1 MFPVYLLCRVME
13 VTRSRYYFWRNGG
26 AADDKETEAARQV
39 RECFWLHRRRY
50 GSRRISAELKRQ
62 GLWIGRC
69 RVRSEMR
76 RQGLEAIRPKRFR
89 PQTTDSSHS
98 MRISPNLLLDGAN
111 KPAGQGTVIVGDI
124 TYLPLINGKWC
135 YLATFQDKLTKR
147 IVGWKV
153 AASMT
158 ADIVVDAMKKALEMG
173 RIKHNAIIHT
183 DRGSQYASNEY
194 RRLLANNNLRQSM
207 SRKGN
212 CYDNAQAESFFSRFK
227 AELLEG
233 GLFENTGQARSETF
247 SYIEGYYNRVRIHS
261 SLGYQSPEEFEKL
274 LKSNKGAHE
283 VLCPV

>member
-1 MFPVYLLCRVME
+1 
-13 VTRSRYYFWRNGG
+13 
-26 AADDKETEAARQV
+26 
-39 RECFWLHRRRY
+39 
-50 GSRRISAELKRQ
+50 
-62 GLWIGRC
+62 
-69 RVRSEMR
+69 MR

-111 KPAGQGTVIVGDI
+111 KPDSQGTVIVGDI

-135 YLATFQDKLTKR
+135 YLATFQDKLTRR

-153 AASMT
+153 AEQMT
-158 ADIVVDAMKKALEMG
+158 ADIVMDAMKKALANK
-173 RIKHNAIIHT
+173 RTRHNAIVHT

-194 RRLLANNNLRQSM
+194 RQLLANNSLRQSM

-233 GLFENTGQARSETF
+233 GVFEDTGQARSETR
-247 SYIEGYYNRVRIHS
+247 RVHRR
-261 SLGYQSPEEFEKL
+261 L
-274 LKSNKGAHE
+274 L
-283 VLCPV
+283 

>member
-1 MFPVYLLCRVME
+1 ME
-13 VTRSRYYFWRNGG
+13 VTRSRYYAWRNGG
-26 AADDKETEAARQV
+26 SADDKEPEAARQV
-39 RECFWLHRRRY
+39 RECFWVHRRRY

-62 GLWIGRC
+62 GLRIGRWL
-69 RVRSEMR
+69 VRSEMR
-76 RQGLEAIRPKRFR
+76 RQRLEAIRPKRFR

-98 MRISPNLLLDGAN
+98 LRISPNLLLDGAN
-111 KPAGQGTVIVGDI
+111 KPLGQGTVIVGDI
-124 TYLPLINGKWC
+124 TYLPLKSGRWC

-153 AASMT
+153 AERMT
-158 ADIVVDAMKKALEMG
+158 ADIVVEAMKKALANI
-173 RIKHNAIIHT
+173 RHNAIVHT

-194 RRLLANNNLRQSM
+194 RQLLADNNLRQSM

-227 AELLEG
+227 TELLEG

-261 SLGYQSPEEFEKL
+261 SLGYRSPEEFEKH
-274 LKSNKGAHE
+274 LKLNNQGAHG
-283 VLCPV
+283 VLCPA

>member
-1 MFPVYLLCRVME
+1 
-13 VTRSRYYFWRNGG
+13 
-26 AADDKETEAARQV
+26 
-39 RECFWLHRRRY
+39 
-50 GSRRISAELKRQ
+50 
-62 GLWIGRC
+62 
-69 RVRSEMR
+69 MR

-98 MRISPNLLLDGAN
+98 LRISPNLLLDGAN
-111 KPAGQGTVIVGDI
+111 RSQAQGTVIVGDI
-124 TYLPLINGKWC
+124 TYLPLRNGRWC

-153 AASMT
+153 AQRMT
-158 ADIVVDAMKKALEMG
+158 ADIVVEALKKALAND
-173 RIKHNAIIHT
+173 RIKPDAIVHT
-183 DRGSQYASNEY
+183 DRGSQYASNQY
-194 RRLLANNNLRQSM
+194 RRLLADNSLRQSM

-261 SLGYQSPEEFEKL
+261 SLGYRSPEEFEKL
-274 LKSNKGAHE
+274 LNDKQQRSTRSL
-283 VLCPV
+283 VSRLT